1 MTEPRA
7 IQRPGKGAPEKSD
20 DENQR
25 QRPVR
30 PQRPEFRNP
39 IVNERQVSRFE
50 FLYRRPPVSAQVAR
64 VFVSSSGHAVEYPPD
79 KQPTTGELLWGGAR
93 TMYDIDTG
101 VHVTQIEAAPPSHGD
116 KVAFHASVDLV
127 WRVVDPSKVVL
138 NGVKD
143 VGMTVSPFLLCRLRA
158 VTRQYEIEAPEKAE
172 KAANEEFDSAN
183 LGAEFGLSMR
193 VFVRL
198 SMDDSSLVHAA
209 IQRKVEVFRDII
221 AAGDYNQFALQL
233 AMNPHDVHT
242 VVELLGKERDSHRQ
256 AVFDFVTRLL
266 ESDALDR
273 WQIDDQ
279 VRITLQW
286 LRDSGYKV
294 LTGTDEARPVSFG
307 ENQREPLP
315 RADQP

>member
-1 MTEPRA
+1 M
-7 IQRPGKGAPEKSD
+7 
-20 DENQR
+20 
-25 QRPVR
+25 
-30 PQRPEFRNP
+30 
-39 IVNERQVSRFE
+39 
-50 FLYRRPPVSAQVAR
+50 
-64 VFVSSSGHAVEYPPD
+64 
-79 KQPTTGELLWGGAR
+79 
-93 TMYDIDTG
+93 
-101 VHVTQIEAAPPSHGD
+101 TQIEAAPPSHGD

-127 WRVVDPSKVVL
+127 WRVVDLSKVVL

-143 VGMTVSPFLLCRLRA
+143 VGMTASPSCSAGGA

-193 VFVRL
+193 VFVRS
-198 SMDDSSLVHAA
+198 SMDDSSRVHAA

-279 VRITLQW
+279 VRITLQR
-286 LRDSGYKV
+286 LCDSGYKV
-294 LTGTDEARPVSFG
+294 LTGTDEARPVYSARTKGNRRRGPISHDRPPSCHQARSRSRWRCSWPARPPAGLRRFPSACSDADPEHRG
-307 ENQREPLP
+307 HGGCGYGPAGVLPQRHQPTSTP
-315 RADQP
+315 RPAAGRQS